1 MLAPQIP
8 PIMPTTIIP
17 IYKNSVFAE
26 SLPSAKKSIITVTI
40 KKYKIEDITPA
51 TIPLNA
57 VNLEEKIPQKNP
69 PSIMQAIKIALTEL
83 VSVSA
88 FAKTYEKTK
97 ERIKLITA
105 PITADNKT
113 PIIFFAVTDISFF
126 RFNTFLRIKNPS
138 HSIKNMRESFIL

>member
-17 IYKNSVFAE
+17 MNKNNVFAE
-26 SLPSAKKSIITVTI
+26 SLPSAKNSIITVTN
-40 KKYKIEDITPA
+40 KEYKIEDKTPA

-57 VNLEEKIPQKNP
+57 VNLEENMLLKNP
-69 PSIMQAIKIALTEL
+69 PSIMQATKIALTEL
-83 VSVSA
+83 VRVSA
-88 FAKTYEKTK
+88 FAKAYEKTK
-97 ERIKLITA
+97 EKIKLITV
-105 PITADNKT
+105 PITADNT
-113 PIIFFAVTDISFF
+113 VPVIFFVVTDISFF